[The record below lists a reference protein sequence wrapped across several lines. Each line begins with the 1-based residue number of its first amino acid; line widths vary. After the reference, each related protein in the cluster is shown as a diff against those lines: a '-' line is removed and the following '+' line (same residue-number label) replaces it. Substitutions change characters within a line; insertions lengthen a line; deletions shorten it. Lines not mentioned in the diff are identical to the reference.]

1 MLNIGAHPDGVSVAF
16 SGEIDY
22 EALPQIRQV
31 VSEALTAAEGR
42 RVEFDLAGVTFID
55 SSGLGMVVDAR
66 TACESQGTTFTIT
79 GVSDRVRRVFVL
91 SGLEMLLA
99 STPEPP
105 SA

>member
-1 MLNIGAHPDGVSVAF
+1 LA
-16 SGEIDY
+16 
-22 EALPQIRQV
+22 
-31 VSEALTAAEGR
+31 TAETR
-42 RVEFDLAGVTFID
+42 RFELDLAGVTFID

-79 GVSDRVRRVFVL
+79 GVPDRIRRVFVL

-99 STPEPP
+99 SPPEAP